1 MKARSSIHIGTS
13 GWFYT
18 HWDNFYQGL
27 SSSQWLSYYAEH
39 FSTVEINSTFYH
51 LPKEKNVKNWSKI
64 TPKDFIFSVKFSRTI
79 THVKKLK
86 KTEVEIENFLKAI
99 QPLKS
104 KLGPLLFL
112 LPPSFKLNYEALKNC
127 IELLPKKHLYTFE
140 FRNTS
145 WHVPAVYELLRK
157 NKIALCI
164 SDLNGKLSP
173 IEVTAPFV
181 YVRLHG
187 PKKAYQGVYSLRA
200 LKQWAQRAK
209 EWEANKLKVYIY
221 FDNDEKGFAIKD
233 AKKLIELLN
242 LKKGNEDE

>member
-1 MKARSSIHIGTS
+1 MKARPIYIGTS

-18 HWDNFYQGL
+18 HWDHFYQGL
-27 SSSQWLSYYAEH
+27 PSSQWLSYYARY

-51 LPKEKNVKNWSKI
+51 LPKKKSVKNWFNS
-64 TPKDFIFSVKFSRTI
+64 TPKDFIFSVKFSRLI

-86 KTEVEIENFLKAI
+86 ESNLEIENFLKAI
-99 QPLKS
+99 HPIKS

-127 IELLPKKHLYTFE
+127 IEQLPKRYSYTFE
-140 FRNTS
+140 FRNES
-145 WHVPAVYELLRK
+145 WHVPSIYDLLKK

-164 SDLNGKLSP
+164 SDLNGQLSP

-181 YVRLHG
+181 YIRLHG
-187 PKKAYQGVYSLRA
+187 PKKAYQGVYSLQS
-200 LKQWAQRAK
+200 LKQWARRVK
-209 EWEANKLKVYIY
+209 EWEGNKLNVYIY
-221 FDNDEKGFAIKD
+221 FDNDERGFAIKD

-242 LKKGNEDE
+242 L